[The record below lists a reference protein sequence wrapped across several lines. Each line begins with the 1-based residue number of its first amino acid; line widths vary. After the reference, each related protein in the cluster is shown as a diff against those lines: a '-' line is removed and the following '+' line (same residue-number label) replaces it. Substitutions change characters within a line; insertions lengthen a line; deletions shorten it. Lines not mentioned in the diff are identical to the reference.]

1 MQDHTNTAIVLVLGI
16 SDWCKTY
23 HHDNLE
29 ACSCDKELKQELGNK
44 VTNTVLLIHLG
55 TTVECRLSKRQLSE

>member
-1 MQDHTNTAIVLVLGI
+1 MQDHTNTALVLVLGI

-29 ACSCDKELKQELGNK
+29 AHSCDKELKQELGNK
-44 VTNTVLLIHLG
+44 VTKHYVVDTSWYYSGMSII
-55 TTVECRLSKRQLSE
+55 